1 MKEEFQFEFI
11 NQNSNDD
18 VLVTLLKTA
27 SIIHNR
33 KQDSLEWIKW
43 KYFGSPFG
51 NAFCLVA
58 KTNDDKIVTEI
69 TFGCYQFILNNKSL
83 NCLISYQT
91 MVHPNYQ
98 KRGLFGLLTKK
109 ILAKAESDGI
119 DLVLNFPNKASYAP
133 FQKLRFVP
141 INHIENK
148 VYFTKKFSTLW
159 NIFSLKKTFLPRPI
173 SVINKEQVQL
183 FNELKN
189 TISPLSVKD
198 VLVPNRS
205 ANFIQW
211 RYFTFPLYDYRIV
224 KTAMGW
230 CIVRLGNRAKLK
242 EVQIM
247 EIFSESITKEFF
259 SELRNEIILQ
269 FKPNII
275 LYNFSYNHPAN
286 TIISKLGFYSLPHQ
300 INFFVYALNKKYTH
314 LLQKENWIITATEFH
329 RY

>member
-11 NQNSNDD
+11 TPNSKDD
-18 VLVTLLKTA
+18 ELAALLKMA
-27 SIIHNR
+27 SIVHNR
-33 KQDSLEWIKW
+33 NHDSLEWIKW

-58 KTNDDKIVTEI
+58 KTNDDKIVAEV
-69 TFGCYQFILNNKSL
+69 TFGRYQFVLNSKIL

-98 KRGLFGLLTKK
+98 KKGIFGLLTKK
-109 ILAKAESDGI
+109 ILAKAEADEI
-119 DLVLNFPNKASYAP
+119 DLVLNFPNKASYTP
-133 FQKLRFVP
+133 FQKLQFVP
-141 INHIENK
+141 LNHIENK
-148 VYFTKKFSTLW
+148 VYFTKKISTLW
-159 NIFSLKKTFLPRPI
+159 NSFSLKKPFLPHSI
-173 SVINKEQVQL
+173 SAINQNQVQF

-189 TISPLSVKD
+189 TISPLNIKD
-198 VLVPNRS
+198 VLVPNRN
-205 ANFIQW
+205 ADFIQW

-224 KTAMGW
+224 KTSKGW
-230 CIVRLGNRAKLK
+230 GIVRLGSRGKLK
-242 EVQIM
+242 EVQLM
-247 EIFSESITKEFF
+247 EMFSECITKEFLF
-259 SELRNEIILQ
+259 ELRNEIVLQ

-275 LYNFSYNHPAN
+275 LCNFSYNHPAN
-286 TIISKLGFYSLPHQ
+286 AIISKLGFYSLPHH